1 VTTKRKSPRRKLK
14 RSQMHWPQGSDEKA
28 MRDDLARELLSVC
41 MTALQAYGLDRNKL
55 IEFAR
60 EAARNLGQSSNC
72 ATEVLA
78 EALQL
83 GEVISRW
90 GEDSAYLDAS
100 GRPAVL
106 SVSGRKP
113 SFATLA
119 NEYFPKRSVTDI
131 VSLGCRARVI
141 EKVGIGKVAQ
151 LNNIVL
157 FTGNSFL
164 QLAHSVRTIRWFLAT
179 ANFNRHVNP
188 EHVVGWPDR
197 EAHVEI
203 SEKDFAEFVR
213 IVRPQISGL
222 IEMSNRWLCRHSA
235 RNRNPRL
242 KRRVAGIQV
251 FAFRDQ

>member
-1 VTTKRKSPRRKLK
+1 M
-14 RSQMHWPQGSDEKA
+14 QWPQGSEEKA
-28 MRDDLARELLSVC
+28 MRDHLARELLGVC
-41 MTALQAYGLDRNKL
+41 MTALQAYGLDHTEL
-55 IEFAR
+55 IDLAGK
-60 EAARNLGQSSNC
+60 AARDLGQPSNR
-72 ATEVLA
+72 ATDVLA

-83 GEVISRW
+83 GEVISKW

-106 SVSGRKP
+106 TISGRKP
-113 SFATLA
+113 SFATLV
-119 NEYFPKRSVTDI
+119 NEYFPKRSVADI
-131 VSLGCRARVI
+131 ISLGCRARVI

-179 ANFNRHVNP
+179 ANFNRHVDP
-188 EHVVGWPDR
+188 EYVVGWPDR
-197 EAHVEI
+197 EAHVEV

-222 IEMSNRWLCRHSA
+222 VEMSNRWLCRRAAHYK
-235 RNRNPRL
+235 NPRL
-242 KRRVAGIQV
+242 KRRAAGIQV
-251 FAFRDQ
+251 FVLRE

>member
-1 VTTKRKSPRRKLK
+1 MTTKSNSPRRTIK
-14 RSQMHWPQGSDEKA
+14 RTRMHWPQGSDEKA
-28 MRDDLARELLSVC
+28 MRDDLARELLGVC
-41 MTALQAYGLDRNKL
+41 MTALEAYGLDRSKL
-55 IEFAR
+55 TELAGQ
-60 EAARNLGQSSNC
+60 AARNLGQTFNC
-72 ATEVLA
+72 ATDVLA
-78 EALQL
+78 EALLL
-83 GEVISRW
+83 GEVISKW

-106 SVSGRKP
+106 NASGRKP

-119 NEYFPKRSVTDI
+119 NEYFPKRSVADI
-131 VSLGCRARVI
+131 ISLGCRARVI
-141 EKVGIGKVAQ
+141 EKVGIDKVAQ

-179 ANFNRHVNP
+179 ANFNRQVNP
-188 EHVVGWPDR
+188 QHVVGWPDR

-203 SEKDFAEFVR
+203 SEEDFSEFVR

-222 IEMSNRWLCRHSA
+222 VEMSNRWLCRRSA
-235 RNRNPRL
+235 RHRNLKL

-251 FAFRDQ
+251 FVFRE